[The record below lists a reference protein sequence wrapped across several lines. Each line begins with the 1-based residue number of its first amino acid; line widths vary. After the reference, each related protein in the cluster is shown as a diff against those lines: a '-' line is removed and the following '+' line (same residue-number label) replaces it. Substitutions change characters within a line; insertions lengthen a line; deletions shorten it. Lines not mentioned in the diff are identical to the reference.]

1 MHVTGNLVW
10 TWSSSQVHI
19 ICDKVILFILFFFFP
34 KACFQYV
41 EYSFEEYVFVLKC
54 VCMRA
59 SVSACEKVIDIELTV
74 KISRVQ
80 SKTV

>member
-1 MHVTGNLVW
+1 MQVAGNLLGPGHPHKCTSDV
-10 TWSSSQVHI
+10 TRLFLSSFY
-19 ICDKVILFILFFFFP
+19 LLFF

-41 EYSFEEYVFVLKC
+41 EDSFEEYVFVLKC
-54 VCMRA
+54 VCMCA
-59 SVSACEKVIDIELTV
+59 SLSACAKVIDIELTV